1 MSAVAG
7 SVLAFGTKLDGKY
20 MMKKDEMTEA
30 AVVKTRLTSA
40 EKEAWQRLCEA
51 SGRSESDVLRE
62 MIQRVCGESIA
73 EEGRDMMRGPKS
85 CKLSVRLTRQEQELI
100 TERAAYE
107 GFPNRTRWAS
117 ALIRATLLRQPV
129 MNEEERSALIQASFA
144 LTDVIEN
151 AGGTQ
156 LGLPRIRI
164 KDQGQGEISIK
175 ELQDRVWEVNER
187 VMALVSS
194 GRKRWNLV

>member
-1 MSAVAG
+1 MVAVAG
-7 SVLAFGTKLDGKY
+7 SVLAFGTRLDGKHA
-20 MMKKDEMTEA
+20 MKEDEMTET
-30 AVVKTRLTSA
+30 AVVKTRLTPA

-85 CKLSVRLTRQEQELI
+85 CKLSIRLTRQEQELI

-117 ALIRATLLRQPV
+117 ALVRATLLRQPV
-129 MNEEERSALIQASFA
+129 MNEEELSALIQASFA

-156 LGLPRIRI
+156 LGLPRMRI
-164 KDQGQGEISIK
+164 KRQSQEEISIK
-175 ELQDRVWEVNER
+175 ELQKRVCEINDC
-187 VMALVSS
+187 VMALAYGS
-194 GRKRWNLV
+194 RKRWNLV

>member
-7 SVLAFGTKLDGKY
+7 RVLAFGTRFGERHAVEGDT
-20 MMKKDEMTEA
+20 MTEA

-85 CKLSVRLTRQEQELI
+85 CKLSIRLTRQEQELI
-100 TERAAYE
+100 AERAAYE

-129 MNEEERSALIQASFA
+129 MNEEELSALIQASFA

-151 AGGTQ
+151 SGGSR
-156 LGLPRIRI
+156 LGLPRMRI
-164 KDQGQGEISIK
+164 KGQSQGEISIK
-175 ELQDRVWEVNER
+175 ELQDRVRDVNER
-187 VMALVSS
+187 VMALVSR

>member
-1 MSAVAG
+1 MVPVAG
-7 SVLAFGTKLDGKY
+7 TLLAFGTKFESQRVMQD
-20 MMKKDEMTEA
+20 DEMTET
-30 AVVKTRLTSA
+30 AVVKTRLTPG

-85 CKLSVRLTRQEQELI
+85 CKLSIRLTRQEQELI

-129 MNEEERSALIQASFA
+129 MNEEERLALIQASFA

-164 KDQGQGEISIK
+164 KGQGRGEISIK
-175 ELQDRVWEVNER
+175 ELQDRVCEVNER
-187 VMALVSS
+187 VIALVSG